1 MQQPNPTSAFRELT
15 VYGII
20 LAVGAC
26 GPLACFGVLYA
37 TNFDSRQS
45 LIGLGVLFILLCESI
60 GWILKR
66 CAQTDKERETL
77 RTNGKQLYWGYG
89 WIFVVS
95 TGSWVLLLV
104 FVISLAACMFRKSSG

>member
-1 MQQPNPTSAFRELT
+1 MQQPNPTSAFSELT

-20 LAVGAC
+20 LAVGVC

-45 LIGLGVLFILLCESI
+45 LIGLGLLFILLCEFI
-60 GWILKR
+60 VWLLGR
-66 CAQTDKERETL
+66 CAQTDKERATL
-77 RTNGKQLYWGYG
+77 RTKRKQFYWIYG

-95 TGSWVLLLV
+95 TGSWVLLLM
-104 FVISLAACMFRKSSG
+104 FAGALTACTFRKSSG